1 MSSSLIRRLVKNKI
15 IQNAGYLSIIE
26 IFRLLLPFVA
36 LPYIIKTVGVT
47 NYGSIA
53 FVQVIISYFQIYI
66 NWGLDVSAV
75 KDVSTSRDNKKELNR
90 IVTSVLGI
98 KFAHLLISA
107 LIICM
112 SAVFIPYVKEN
123 SLLFLFCFLTCFTEV
138 LFPIWFYQGIEKMQ
152 YLALIRFASILFYAV
167 SVFIFIKESDDFLY
181 VPLLQSIGNILG
193 GVVSLYILLQVERIS
208 FCRLTRKYVVQM
220 YKDSAPFFLSRVSVV
235 LNNSIAK
242 TISGIFFSMNV
253 VAAFD
258 LAQKI
263 TNFSLV
269 PISMMNQALY
279 PNIAKSQNRNF
290 AQKCFRINIL
300 LSALIA
306 IAVFVLAPYA
316 IHFFAKDDLELAVVL
331 TRILC
336 IWVFFGGIVVYLG
349 SPTLVAFGY
358 PKPFNNS
365 ILLGTAT
372 LLLSY
377 LIMFVTGHVE
387 IVYFAYALCLAESV
401 MLYYRL
407 YYNMR
412 YKIIHL

>member
-1 MSSSLIRRLVKNKI
+1 MSNSLIGRLIRNKI
-15 IQNAGYLSIIE
+15 IQNTGYLSIIE

-36 LPYIIKTVGVT
+36 LPYIIRTVGVT

-53 FVQVIISYFQIYI
+53 FVQAIISYFQIYI

-75 KDVSTSRDNKKELNR
+75 KDVSISRDNRKELNR
-90 IVTSVLGI
+90 IVTSVLSI
-98 KFAHLLISA
+98 KFVHLLISA
-107 LIICM
+107 SILCV
-112 SAVFIPYVKEN
+112 STLFIPYVKEN
-123 SLLFLFCFLTCFTEV
+123 SQLFLFCFLTCFTEV

-167 SVFIFIKESDDFLY
+167 SVFIFIKKTDDFLY

-193 GVVSLYILLQVERIS
+193 GVVSLYILLRVERIS

-220 YKDSAPFFLSRVSVV
+220 FKDSAPFFLSRVSVV

-279 PNIAKSQNRNF
+279 PNIAKSQNRSF
-290 AQKCFRINIL
+290 AQKCFRINIV
-300 LSALIA
+300 LSASIA
-306 IAVFVLAPYA
+306 IAVFIVAPYA
-316 IHFFAKDDLELAVVL
+316 INFFAKDDLELAVVL

-336 IWVFFGGIVVYLG
+336 VWVFFGGIVVYLG
-349 SPTLVAFGY
+349 SPTLIAFGY

-377 LIMFVTGHVE
+377 LIMFVIGQVE
-387 IVYFAYALCLAESV
+387 IVYFAYALCLAESI
-401 MLYYRL
+401 MLFYRL
-407 YYNMR
+407 YYNVH
-412 YKIIHL
+412 YKIIQL

>member
-1 MSSSLIRRLVKNKI
+1 MRNLLIGRLLRNKI
-15 IQNAGYLSIIE
+15 IQNTGYLSIIE

-36 LPYIIKTVGVT
+36 LPYIIRTVGVT

-53 FVQVIISYFQIYI
+53 FVQAIISYFQIYI

-75 KDVSTSRDNKKELNR
+75 KDVSISRDNKKALNR
-90 IVTSVLGI
+90 IVTSVLSI
-98 KFAHLLISA
+98 KFIHLLISA
-107 LIICM
+107 LILCI
-112 SAVFIPYVKEN
+112 SAQFIPYVRDN

-152 YLALIRFASILFYAV
+152 YLALIRFASILFYAI
-167 SVFIFIKESDDFLY
+167 SVFIFIKKADDFLY

-193 GVVSLYILLQVERIS
+193 GVVSLYILLHVERIS
-208 FCRLTRKYVVQM
+208 FTRLTRRYVVQM
-220 YKDSAPFFLSRVSVV
+220 YKDSASFFLSRVSVV

-242 TISGIFFSMNV
+242 TISGIFFSMHV

-279 PNIAKSQNRNF
+279 PNIAKSQDRNF
-290 AQKCFRINIL
+290 VQKCFRINIL
-300 LSALIA
+300 LSALISVS
-306 IAVFVLAPYA
+306 VFILAPYA
-316 IHFFAKDDLELAVVL
+316 INFFAKNDLELAVVL

-336 IWVFFGGIVVYLG
+336 VWVFFGGIVVYLG
-349 SPTLVAFGY
+349 SPTLIAFGY

-372 LLLSY
+372 LLSSY
-377 LIMFVTGHVE
+377 LLMFITGNVE
-387 IVYFAYALCLAESV
+387 IVYFACALCLAESV
-401 MLYYRL
+401 MLFYRL
-407 YYNMR
+407 YYNVH
-412 YKIIHL
+412 YKILYL

>member
-1 MSSSLIRRLVKNKI
+1 MNPLLIRRLVRNKI

-36 LPYIIKTVGVT
+36 LPYIIRTVGIT

-53 FVQVIISYFQIYI
+53 FVQAIISYFQIYI

-75 KDVSTSRDNKKELNR
+75 KDVSISRDNRKELNR
-90 IVTSVLGI
+90 IVTSVLSI
-98 KFAHLLISA
+98 KFIHLLISA
-107 LIICM
+107 LVLCV
-112 SAVFIPYVKEN
+112 SALFIPYVKDN
-123 SLLFLFCFLTCFTEV
+123 CLLFFFCFLTCFTEV

-152 YLALIRFASILFYAV
+152 YLALIRFASILFYAI
-167 SVFIFIKESDDFLY
+167 SVFVFIKKADDFLY

-193 GVVSLYILLQVERIS
+193 GVVSLYILLHVERIS
-208 FCRLTRKYVVQM
+208 FSKLTRKYVVQM

-263 TNFSLV
+263 TSFSLV

-279 PNIAKSQNRNF
+279 PNIAKNQNRNF
-290 AQKCFRINIL
+290 AQRCFLINIL
-300 LSALIA
+300 LSTFIA
-306 IAVFVLAPYA
+306 IAVFILAPYA
-316 IHFFAKDDLELAVVL
+316 INFFAKDDLELAIVL

-349 SPTLVAFGY
+349 SPTLIAFGY

-365 ILLGTAT
+365 ILLGTAI

-377 LIMFVTGHVE
+377 FAMFLVGNVE
-387 IVYFAYALCLAESV
+387 IVYFAYALCLAEAV
-401 MLYYRL
+401 MLLYRL
-407 YYNMR
+407 YYNVR